1 MIPVEDWILVG
12 GLVGVSVL
20 ITFALSSIYY
30 AQRVYE
36 LRREHVEE
44 MQQANADLMAMRGQI
59 RDVRMLER
67 TMGAM
72 PVSRLIGGM
81 TGDQADFMVEE
92 AERNGF

>member
-1 MIPVEDWILVG
+1 
-12 GLVGVSVL
+12 VGVSVL

-44 MQQANADLMAMRGQI
+44 MQAYNADLIAMREQI

-72 PVSRLIGGM
+72 PVSRLIGGN
-81 TGDQADFMVEE
+81 DE
-92 AERNGF
+92 